1 MLFQTDRFLKHVIE
15 TPRHKTHIFFDIC
28 WAYVELL
35 KQISFI
41 RSLTFSDFLSGPVTQ
56 VFRQYFSH
64 VALFWEHL
72 DHL

>member
-1 MLFQTDRFLKHVIE
+1 MLFQTDRFLKHGDYS
-15 TPRHKTHIFFDIC
+15 PRHKTHSIC

-35 KQISFI
+35 KQMSFI